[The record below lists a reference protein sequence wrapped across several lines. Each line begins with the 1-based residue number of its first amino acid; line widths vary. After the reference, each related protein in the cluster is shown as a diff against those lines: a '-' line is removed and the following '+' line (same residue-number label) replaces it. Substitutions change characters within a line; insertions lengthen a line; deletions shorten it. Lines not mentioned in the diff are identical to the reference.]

1 MKDIVRLIKDYI
13 KTFEKDYPKEILKF
27 TYNEAYIEEL
37 LNSLSNL
44 DSKTFV
50 NLFLKPEEKLEIS
63 LAKTYILFAILYALT
78 LGKLGQIFDNYY
90 EKMIN
95 DEILLA
101 EAFIQFELKEKL
113 ENLRQITF
121 SQAMLLGIIV
131 AYGANLKEWVE
142 NFKRICNEDLL
153 KTIHR
158 LSNILL
164 NFLIKGE
171 II

>member
-1 MKDIVRLIKDYI
+1 
-13 KTFEKDYPKEILKF
+13 
-27 TYNEAYIEEL
+27 
-37 LNSLSNL
+37 
-44 DSKTFV
+44 
-50 NLFLKPEEKLEIS
+50 
-63 LAKTYILFAILYALT
+63 
-78 LGKLGQIFDNYY
+78 
-90 EKMIN
+90 MIN